1 MKLVLIL
8 ACLVLYV
15 AVIEAQ
21 TCTGQFRPRRN
32 NPRSC
37 TARVNGGHNRTRGCN
52 NNSNRNMWYYNARAD
67 RCIKFAYRG
76 CGGNGNRYCTELLKL
91 TLKMKLVLILACLVL
106 YVAVI
111 EAQEERCRGEFRPT
125 RTNPRSCTSAL
136 NRGHNRFPRCRGN
149 ANPRISNLKL
159 TFKMKL
165 VLILACLVLYVAVI
179 AAQEERC
186 TGQFHPSRNSP
197 RSCTAPLSR
206 GHGRFPLCR
215 GNANPRMW
223 YYNSRTRRCVRFS
236 YLGCGG
242 NGNRYCSLR
251 ECNALCPIRR
261 PN

>member
-76 CGGNGNRYCTELLKL
+76 CGGNGNRYCTE
-91 TLKMKLVLILACLVL
+91 
-106 YVAVI
+106 
-111 EAQEERCRGEFRPT
+111 
-125 RTNPRSCTSAL
+125 
-136 NRGHNRFPRCRGN
+136 
-149 ANPRISNLKL
+149 
-159 TFKMKL
+159 
-165 VLILACLVLYVAVI
+165 
-179 AAQEERC
+179 
-186 TGQFHPSRNSP
+186 
-197 RSCTAPLSR
+197 
-206 GHGRFPLCR
+206 
-215 GNANPRMW
+215 
-223 YYNSRTRRCVRFS
+223 
-236 YLGCGG
+236 
-242 NGNRYCSLR
+242 R
-251 ECNALCPIRR
+251 ECRTQCRPRR